1 MTRRLPRLLVAACLL
16 WTGAN
21 LCPMPQA
28 QCEDE
33 AKPSCGCEH
42 GQKAKCCSGVHLVEA
57 GTGSVSLPAAPSVSQ
72 GLPPAAPASAP
83 DLAPAKVVLVSDSS
97 PPAQPPPRQSLG
109 RSPPAA

>member
-1 MTRRLPRLLVAACLL
+1 MIRRLPRLLLAACLL

-57 GTGSVSLPAAPSVSQ
+57 GTGSVSLPAAPSAPQ
-72 GLPPAAPASAP
+72 GLSPAAPAPRP
-83 DLAPAKVVLVSDSS
+83 DWTPVRPALVTDSS

-109 RSPPAA
+109 RPPPAA

>member
-1 MTRRLPRLLVAACLL
+1 MTRRLPRLLLAACLL
-16 WTGAN
+16 WTGAH

-42 GQKAKCCSGVHLVEA
+42 GQKARCCSGVHLVEA
-57 GTGSVSLPAAPSVSQ
+57 GTGSVSLPAAPSVPQ
-72 GLPPAAPASAP
+72 GLPLAAPAPEPA
-83 DLAPAKVVLVSDSS
+83 LAPVRSVLVSDAS